1 MKTQSS
7 FFDVPGSTA
16 SQPAAPSTALVISGH
31 SLAPEQKLFNQLLAK
46 IEKHKLA
53 LQDLARMMGE
63 HRSHYDKRISPL
75 EMQQRV
81 LNKQMVLFLDQRM
94 QNGKGLSKKVRAGV
108 AEIICGLA
116 GALVHGP
123 DGADMQILYERY
135 LPAEM
140 SGANTDAVAAMQ
152 SMMSDV
158 FGLDIDEGE
167 ALDSPEQVMAAAMRK
182 MQEKRDEVATR
193 LAARKAARK
202 KSPKQKQAEQE
213 SLDADKALRDIYRKL
228 ASALHPDRELDAQE
242 RLRKTALMVE
252 VNVANEKKDL
262 LALLQLQLKVEQIS
276 PESVTVMA
284 QDKLRHFNRVLK
296 EQVQSLANELAQAE
310 FMFRTEFDLSYGV
323 ITPQTLQAA
332 LSKTV
337 QRLSVQIDWMQ
348 KDLATI
354 QDDNGLKVWVKE
366 QQELMGDDFDELDML
381 ELAAF
386 GPGFSR
392 AR

>member
-63 HRSHYDKRISPL
+63 HRLHYDKRISPL

-108 AEIICGLA
+108 AEIISGLA

-123 DGADMQILYERY
+123 DGADMQLLYERY

-323 ITPQTLQAA
+323 ITPRTLQAA

-337 QRLSVQIDWMQ
+337 QRLSAQIDWMQ

-354 QDDNGLKVWVKE
+354 QDDHGLKVWVKE

-386 GPGFSR
+386 GPVFSR
-392 AR
+392 GR